1 IEYVIVR
8 FDHNN
13 QKVRLSLRS
22 KQILDVMYEREEKE
36 GANRRVLWRPEYG
49 SFQIEATPGQ
59 PYGYN
64 NELNGENSMNNVF
77 NNVENNMRERRL
89 DIKALLLEDEALLC
103 LTHHP
108 RLGCADTTVPFSKA
122 DPLNSAS
129 KSIFVSEAHICEAY
143 ERYLVMDRYYAER
156 IGHKAVINTPIF
168 KDTKTPD
175 PFVETF
181 NDTESNRAAK
191 VDHIY
196 MDETLFGAAASCL
209 QVTMQATDVS
219 EAFTLY
225 DQLTPLTPIMLAL
238 GAATPIFRGYLTD
251 NDCRL
256 GVQLESNDDRTAEER
271 GEKPLKH
278 NAYRIPKSRVSPI
291 NTYLCKSN
299 AAYNDSPIVYNKEYY
314 NEMISAGVPSPLA
327 QHIAYLFIRDPVVIS
342 RDKLDQDLETESEH
356 FEGIQSTNWQ
366 TMRFKPPPLNQQ
378 SIGWRVEFR
387 PMEIQ
392 MTDTQNAAFSVF
404 VILLSRIVLQYKLN
418 FIIPMTKIHQN
429 ITALKRDAVNRCKFW
444 FRKDIFTQNTPQI
457 NCFKE
462 NRNRYESEDESYIEM
477 SINEIMNVEFRPMEI
492 QMTDTQNAAFSVF
505 VILLSRIVLQYKL
518 NFIIPMSKIH
528 QNITTALKR
537 DAINRCKFWFRKDI
551 FTRNTPQIN
560 CFKENRNTY
569 ESEEES
575 YIEMSI
581 NEIMNGYGNEFPGLI
596 PLIREYVNSI
606 ALDVQTY
613 NKVQQYIQLIADR
626 ASAKVKTTA
635 QWIRDFVRKHA
646 DYKYDSVVNEKI
658 TYDLL
663 NTLNRIQNESEC

>member
-1 IEYVIVR
+1 
-8 FDHNN
+8 
-13 QKVRLSLRS
+13 
-22 KQILDVMYEREEKE
+22 
-36 GANRRVLWRPEYG
+36 
-49 SFQIEATPGQ
+49 
-59 PYGYN
+59 
-64 NELNGENSMNNVF
+64 
-77 NNVENNMRERRL
+77 
-89 DIKALLLEDEALLC
+89 
-103 LTHHP
+103 
-108 RLGCADTTVPFSKA
+108 
-122 DPLNSAS
+122 NSAS

-143 ERYLVMDRYYAER
+143 ERYLVMDRYYAQR

-175 PFVETF
+175 PFVEIF

-225 DQLTPLTPIMLAL
+225 DQLNPLTPIM
-238 GAATPIFRGYLTD
+238 
-251 NDCRL
+251 
-256 GVQLESNDDRTAEER
+256 

-291 NTYLCKSN
+291 NTYLCESN
-299 AAYNDSPIVYNKEYY
+299 AEYNDSPIVYNKEYY

-404 VILLSRIVLQYKLN
+404 VILLSRIVLKYKLN
-418 FIIPMTKIHQN
+418 FIIPISKIHQN
-429 ITALKRDAVNRCKFW
+429 ITTALKRDAVNRCKFW

-462 NRNRYESEDESYIEM
+462 NRNRY
-477 SINEIMNVEFRPMEI
+477 
-492 QMTDTQNAAFSVF
+492 
-505 VILLSRIVLQYKL
+505 
-518 NFIIPMSKIH
+518 
-528 QNITTALKR
+528 
-537 DAINRCKFWFRKDI
+537 
-551 FTRNTPQIN
+551 
-560 CFKENRNTY
+560 
-569 ESEEES
+569 
-575 YIEMSI
+575 
-581 NEIMNGYGNEFPGLI
+581 
-596 PLIREYVNSI
+596 
-606 ALDVQTY
+606 
-613 NKVQQYIQLIADR
+613 
-626 ASAKVKTTA
+626 
-635 QWIRDFVRKHA
+635 
-646 DYKYDSVVNEKI
+646 
-658 TYDLL
+658 
-663 NTLNRIQNESEC
+663 

>member
-1 IEYVIVR
+1 
-8 FDHNN
+8 
-13 QKVRLSLRS
+13 
-22 KQILDVMYEREEKE
+22 
-36 GANRRVLWRPEYG
+36 
-49 SFQIEATPGQ
+49 
-59 PYGYN
+59 
-64 NELNGENSMNNVF
+64 
-77 NNVENNMRERRL
+77 
-89 DIKALLLEDEALLC
+89 
-103 LTHHP
+103 
-108 RLGCADTTVPFSKA
+108 LGCEDTTVPFSKA

-143 ERYLVMDRYYAER
+143 ERYLVMDRYYAQR

-175 PFVETF
+175 PFVEIF

-196 MDETLFGAAASCL
+196 MNETLFGAAASCL

-291 NTYLCKSN
+291 NTYLCESN

-342 RDKLDQDLETESEH
+342 RDKLNQDLETESEH

-392 MTDTQNAAFSVF
+392 MTDTQNSAFSVF
-404 VILLSRIVLQYKLN
+404 VILLSRIVLKYKLN
-418 FIIPMTKIHQN
+418 FIIPMT
-429 ITALKRDAVNRCKFW
+429 
-444 FRKDIFTQNTPQI
+444 
-457 NCFKE
+457 
-462 NRNRYESEDESYIEM
+462 
-477 SINEIMNVEFRPMEI
+477 
-492 QMTDTQNAAFSVF
+492 
-505 VILLSRIVLQYKL
+505 
-518 NFIIPMSKIH
+518 KIH

-551 FTRNTPQIN
+551 FTQNTPQIH
-560 CFKENRNTY
+560 CFKENRNRY
-569 ESEEES
+569 ESEDES

-606 ALDVQTY
+606 SLDVQTY

-663 NTLNRIQNESEC
+663 NTLNRIQNEGLNVNKLIGNY